1 MFEDYFRQYALLII
15 FAAAAVTVPIGMLTM
30 SYLAQF
36 IKVRPSRP
44 TAVKESAYEGGMP
57 PFSGRP
63 ARFNFRYYRY
73 ALLFVVFDVETVFL
87 FPWAV
92 KYGVMTRQFGL
103 AALAAVF
110 IFLIVVT
117 FAYAYA
123 WRKQDL
129 EWVTND
135 DRS

>member
-15 FAAAAVTVPIGMLTM
+15 FAAAAVTVPVGMLMM
-30 SYLAQF
+30 SYMAQF

-44 TAVKESAYEGGMP
+44 TAVKVSAYEGGMP
-57 PFSGRP
+57 PFSSRP
-63 ARFNFRYYRY
+63 ARFNFRYYYY
-73 ALLFVVFDVETVFL
+73 ALLFIVFDVETIFL

-92 KYGVMTRQFGL
+92 KYGVMTRQFGF
-103 AALAAVF
+103 AALGAVL

-123 WRKQDL
+123 WRKRAL
-129 EWVTND
+129 EWVTNE
-135 DRS
+135 

>member
-15 FAAAAVTVPIGMLTM
+15 FAAAAVTVPVGMMTM

-36 IKVRPSRP
+36 VKVRPSRP

-57 PFSGRP
+57 PFGGRP
-63 ARFNFRYYRY
+63 ARFNFRYYYY
-73 ALLFVVFDVETVFL
+73 ALLFIVFDVETIFL

-92 KYGVMTRQFGL
+92 KYGVMTRQFGF
-103 AALAAVF
+103 AALVAVF
-110 IFLIVVT
+110 IFLLIVT

-123 WRKQDL
+123 WRKRAL
-129 EWVTND
+129 EWVTNE
-135 DRS
+135 

>member
-1 MFEDYFRQYALLII
+1 MFEDYFRQYALLAI
-15 FAAAAVTVPIGMLTM
+15 FGLAAVSVPVGMLMM

-36 IKVRPSRP
+36 VRVRPSRP

-57 PFSGRP
+57 PLSDRP
-63 ARFNFRYYRY
+63 ARFNFRYYHY

-92 KYGVMTRQFGL
+92 KYGVMSQQFGF
-103 AALAAVF
+103 AALVAVGV
-110 IFLIVVT
+110 FLLVVT

-123 WRKQDL
+123 LRKRAL
-129 EWVTND
+129 EWVTN
-135 DRS
+135 